1 MITST
6 YFRRYTMTYI
16 KVNNILYPAEIGGR
30 IGDYEWDRRDTKSIT
45 LNMTYADVLALMPDN
60 TPWSIVQKDTVQK
73 LSEDG
78 QPMIDSSGN
87 PVMEEVTS
95 EFDNSEYSMSG
106 VIRDNRDGTVTIKMG
121 KPTEIETVTANA
133 ISASDLDNAYRE
145 GVNSI

>member
-1 MITST
+1 
-6 YFRRYTMTYI
+6 MTYI
-16 KVNNILYPAEIGGR
+16 KVNNTLYPATIDGR
-30 IGDYEWDRRDTKSIT
+30 IADYEWDRRDTKSIT
-45 LNMTYADVLALMPDN
+45 LSMTYAEVLALLPDN

-73 LSEDG
+73 IGEDG
-78 QPMIDSSGN
+78 QPMVDTSGN
-87 PVMEEVTS
+87 PITEEVTS

-133 ISASDLDNAYRE
+133 ISASDLENAYKE

>member
-1 MITST
+1 
-6 YFRRYTMTYI
+6 MTYI
-16 KVNNILYPAEIGGR
+16 KINNTLYPATIDGR
-30 IGDYEWDRRDTKSIT
+30 IADYEWGRRDTKSIT
-45 LNMTYADVLALMPDN
+45 LTMAYADVLALLPDN

-121 KPTEIETVTANA
+121 KPTEIEN
-133 ISASDLDNAYRE
+133 ILSELESE
-145 GVNSI
+145 VN

>member
-1 MITST
+1 
-6 YFRRYTMTYI
+6 MTYI
-16 KVNNILYPAEIGGR
+16 KVNNTLYPAEIDGR

-45 LNMTYADVLALMPDN
+45 LNMTYAEVLALLPDN
-60 TPWSIVQKDTVQK
+60 TAWSIVQKDTVQK
-73 LSEDG
+73 IGEDG
-78 QPMIDSSGN
+78 QPMVDDSGN
-87 PVMEEVTS
+87 PVTEEVTS

-121 KPTEIETVTANA
+121 KPTEIEIVTINT

>member
-1 MITST
+1 
-6 YFRRYTMTYI
+6 MTYI
-16 KVNNILYPAEIGGR
+16 KVNNTLYPAEIAGK
-30 IGDYEWDRRDTKSIT
+30 IVDYEWDRRDTKSIT
-45 LNMTYADVLALMPDN
+45 LTMTYAEVLALLPDN

-73 LSEDG
+73 TSEDG
-78 QPMIDSSGN
+78 QPMVDGSGN
-87 PVMEEVTS
+87 PVTEEVTS

-121 KPTEIETVTANA
+121 KPTEIEIVTINA

>member
-1 MITST
+1 
-6 YFRRYTMTYI
+6 MTYI
-16 KVNNILYPAEIGGR
+16 KVNNTLYPAKIDGR

-45 LNMTYADVLALMPDN
+45 LSMTYAEVLALLPDN
-60 TPWSIVQKDTVQK
+60 TAWSIVQKDTVQK
-73 LSEDG
+73 IGEDG
-78 QPMIDSSGN
+78 QPMVDDSGN
-87 PVMEEVTS
+87 PVTEEVTT

-133 ISASDLDNAYRE
+133 ISASDLENAYRE

>member
-1 MITST
+1 
-6 YFRRYTMTYI
+6 MTYI
-16 KVNNILYPAEIGGR
+16 KVNNTLYPAEIAGR
-30 IGDYEWDRRDTKSIT
+30 IADYEWDRRDTKSIT
-45 LNMTYADVLALMPDN
+45 LNMTYAEVLALMPGN

-133 ISASDLDNAYRE
+133 ISSADLENAYKE